1 MPHAARVIY
10 SITFYPFCICSEKSL
25 QNCPAFFFV
34 ITFLFVSVVKPIN
47 RMCLKYE
54 KTFFEKQSIELE
66 LSVAVIFVEKEDAR
80 LLMELRKIWID
91 RRLILLLIP
100 QTKHTHPPF
109 K

>member
-1 MPHAARVIY
+1 
-10 SITFYPFCICSEKSL
+10 
-25 QNCPAFFFV
+25 
-34 ITFLFVSVVKPIN
+34 
-47 RMCLKYE
+47 MCLKYE

-66 LSVAVIFVEKEDAR
+66 LSVAVILVQKEDAR
-80 LLMELRKIWID
+80 LLVELRKIWID